1 MQNMK
6 IDFIT
11 NTIIVT
17 RAFYEEAQIIGT
29 EEYTALKIVM
39 IDNPNM
45 RVSVRTRRSSGKK
58 NESKG
63 LTYDFMRRFIRIMD
77 RENLLTFE
85 DTIKLYDDLGYSS
98 SKKYQCVKEWFL
110 NSYPLYKDMIVGSE
124 PKIKKFK
131 QNKTN
136 EVAPAA

>member
-1 MQNMK
+1 MGK
-6 IDFIT
+6 LAIISSIIICFLLIAYLIVYT
-11 NTIIVT
+11 IVT
-17 RAFYEEAQIIGT
+17 
-29 EEYTALKIVM
+29 
-39 IDNPNM
+39 
-45 RVSVRTRRSSGKK
+45 
-58 NESKG
+58 KG

-110 NSYPLYKDMIVGSE
+110 KSYPLYKDMIEGSE